1 VCLSVVFYVTNVF
14 QWYFTEVEFFR
25 CYRTNFPFNLLLVE
39 HLEVSEI
46 GERFNKKDLQPLQCY
61 AKMIDE
67 IQQFHLAMHPN
78 QDSN

>member
-1 VCLSVVFYVTNVF
+1 LTKIREGILMAIWHY
-14 QWYFTEVEFFR
+14 
-25 CYRTNFPFNLLLVE
+25 NLLLVE

-46 GERFNKKDLQPLQCY
+46 GERFNKRICNHRNAMQ
-61 AKMIDE
+61 ID